1 MKRRFMVFLVI
12 LIALSCVFGQGTTE
26 KEGKI
31 GKPIEIK
38 LAHENAT
45 DQPIH
50 RYSQIFADKV
60 EQYSEGRIKVTV
72 YPAGQLGNM
81 TDLTTNVSLG
91 LMDMC
96 VIDNSNL
103 INYLPEYSLPSLP
116 MMIQSFEQAE
126 RVFDSDMADALDEK
140 LAAEHNIRILG
151 WWWNGFRNM
160 CSTRPIRSIQDF
172 RGVKFR
178 SPGLDNYLTMF
189 ELLKAKPTVIPWGE
203 TFSGFQTGIVDGME
217 STTEALYSQSFY
229 TIGKYI
235 ILTRHL
241 FSSNAPVMSESLWKS
256 FSAAD
261 QALIRRAMDEATE
274 ALRKEV
280 VQAEEQY
287 IEKLRQ
293 AKAEIIELRD
303 SDQLIDLFTPYWKE
317 FAQKYDAQP
326 FLDFIISSM

>member
-1 MKRRFMVFLVI
+1 MKKGLMVVLVI
-12 LIALSCVFGQGTTE
+12 ALVLVGVFAQGSKE
-26 KEGKI
+26 KDVVGKTF
-31 GKPIEIK
+31 EIK
-38 LAHENAT
+38 LAHENST

-50 RYSQIFADKV
+50 RYSVMFAEKV
-60 EQYSEGRIKVTV
+60 AEYSDGRIQVTV

-103 INYLPEYSLPSLP
+103 INYLPEYSMPSLP
-116 MMIQSFEQAE
+116 MIIQSFDQAK
-126 RVFDSDMADALDEK
+126 RVFDSPMAKEMDER
-140 LAAEHNIRILG
+140 LAEEHNIRILG

-160 CSTRPIRSIQDF
+160 CSTRPIRTVADF

-217 STTEALYSQSFY
+217 STTEALYTQSFY

-235 ILTRHL
+235 IMTRHL
-241 FSSNAPVMSESLWKS
+241 FTSNAPVISESLWQS
-256 FSAAD
+256 LSD
-261 QALIRRAMDEATE
+261 SDRQLMVRAMGEATA
-274 ALRKEV
+274 ALRAEV
-280 VQAEEQY
+280 VEAEEEYVQ
-287 IEKLRQ
+287 KLRD
-293 AKAEIIELRD
+293 AKAEIIELADRD
-303 SDQLIDLFTPYWKE
+303 ELVKIFTPYWKE
-317 FAQKYDAQP
+317 FAQKYQGQAFQ
-326 FLDFIISSM
+326 DFILASM